1 MVPGWS
7 ASLCRPYAF
16 PATLA
21 PFLTGRNKRYGGRK
35 TLGRP
40 FGRQAASRLL
50 YFPVFHQKILRVLAA
65 RRGSLSRSCCKS
77 LERIKIKLNRHGR
90 AWRGHPRLLCLKR
103 RCGWHRNSACPS
115 SALLSAASRVN
126 PTCGDKPGHDAMTVD
141 VTTPRHARASAP
153 RRQAPRPRG

>member
-7 ASLCRPYAF
+7 ASLCRPYVVPCDLGAV
-16 PATLA
+16 PDGTEQALRRGA
-21 PFLTGRNKRYGGRK
+21 RP
-35 TLGRP
+35 LGRP

-50 YFPVFHQKILRVLAA
+50 YFPVFYQKILRVLAA

-77 LERIKIKLNRHGR
+77 LERIKIKLNRHAR

-126 PTCGDKPGHDAMTVD
+126 PTCGDKPGNDASWSSPAMTSQL
-141 VTTPRHARASAP
+141 PKAP
-153 RRQAPRPRG
+153 